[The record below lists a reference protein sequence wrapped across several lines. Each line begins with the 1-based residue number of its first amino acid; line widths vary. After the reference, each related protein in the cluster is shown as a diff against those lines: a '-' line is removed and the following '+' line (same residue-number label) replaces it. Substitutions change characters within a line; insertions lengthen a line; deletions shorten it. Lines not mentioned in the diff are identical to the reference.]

1 MSNNESKR
9 HHYIPKF
16 LIKGFTD
23 ENNLLYIYD
32 KKKDKILSKQRSPK
46 SIFFENFRNTIK
58 IDESNSNSIIEDLW
72 FQKLDDELSKNVQK
86 LQTEKL
92 NTDLF
97 NDDNI
102 AQLQFFIINL
112 FWRIP
117 KTDFAAKDLIQRAEL
132 RTEGIDSETVRNDKN
147 WNKILRTGLY
157 KETIDQM
164 RNSSTKPKNIY
175 PKIAEFEKDI
185 FVLGDFPFVF
195 RNRLGK
201 FTDLVE
207 DDYFIAL
214 TSKRILSSSR
224 KELQSFDFQ
233 MFLPY
238 NAAIIEESQNYVVS
252 NNLKILEGSVEYYRK
267 LKKEHLIYFIKNRL
281 FKEK

>member
-1 MSNNESKR
+1 MKNNESSR

-16 LIKGFTD
+16 LIKGFVD
-23 ENNLLYIYD
+23 ENNLLHIYD
-32 KKKDKILSKQRSPK
+32 KKKDIILSKQRSPK

-58 IDESNSNSIIEDLW
+58 IDETKSTSILEDLW
-72 FQKLDDELSKNVQK
+72 FQKLDNESSKFIQD
-86 LQTEKL
+86 LQTAQL
-92 NTDLF
+92 NFDIFT
-97 NDDNI
+97 DDNI

-132 RTEGIDSETVRNDKN
+132 YTEGIDSETLRNDEG
-147 WNKILRTGLY
+147 WNKMLRSKLY
-157 KETIDQM
+157 QETIDQM
-164 RNSSTKPKNIY
+164 KDSPTKPNRIY
-175 PKIAEFEKDI
+175 PKITEFGKDI
-185 FVLGDFPFVF
+185 FVLGDYPFVF

-214 TSKRILSSSR
+214 TSKRILSSSK
-224 KELQSFDFQ
+224 KELQSFDLQ

-252 NNLKILEGSVEYYRK
+252 NNLKVLEGSVEYYRK
-267 LKKEHLIYFIKNRL
+267 LKKEHLIYFIKNGL